1 MTKLNQVVAIEK
13 GIKNQQ
19 NQAIT
24 EAYHAIQK
32 APLFTGIARAYRPR
46 DEEGEKLPGESTS
59 VQMRADALLKTT
71 TEAWS
76 KLLDITT
83 TKDAANC
90 ETAAD
95 VVVDDVAIL
104 KGVNVPT
111 LLFLEKQLI
120 DLHTFIKKL
129 PTLDPAEKWERDA
142 AQDCW
147 ATKPSETTRTKK
159 VPRNHV
165 KAEATKEHPAQV
177 DVFHEDIIVGYWTT
191 LKYSGAMPATRVS
204 ELLAKVEKL
213 QRAVKFAREAAN
225 GIDAPPVKAGEAI
238 FSYLLG

>member
-1 MTKLNQVVAIEK
+1 MPKLNQIVAIEK
-13 GIKNQQ
+13 GVKNQQ
-19 NQAIT
+19 NQVIT
-24 EAYHAIQK
+24 EAYHVIQK
-32 APLFTGIARAYRPR
+32 APQFTGIARQYRPR
-46 DEEGEKLPGESTS
+46 DEEGEKLPGEATS
-59 VQMRADALLKTT
+59 VQARADVLLKTT
-71 TEAWS
+71 AEAWS
-76 KLLDITT
+76 KLIDITT

-90 ETAAD
+90 ETSAD
-95 VVVDDVAIL
+95 VVVDEVTVLKDVP
-104 KGVNVPT
+104 VPT

-129 PTLDPAEKWERDA
+129 PTLDPSEKWERDD

-147 ATKPSETTRTKK
+147 ATSPSETTRTKK

-177 DVFHEDIIVGYWTT
+177 EVFHEDVIVGFWKTI
-191 LKYSGAMPATRVS
+191 KYSGAMPASRVS

-225 GIDAPPVKAGEAI
+225 TIEAPPVKAGDAI
-238 FSYLLG
+238 FSYLLA